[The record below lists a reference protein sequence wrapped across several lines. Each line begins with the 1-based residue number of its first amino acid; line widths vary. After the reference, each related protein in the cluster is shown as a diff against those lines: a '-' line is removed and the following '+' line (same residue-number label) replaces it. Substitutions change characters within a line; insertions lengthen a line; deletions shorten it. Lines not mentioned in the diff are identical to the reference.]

1 MIIRRNEMRR
11 ARSTRRGYPR
21 TAAAEQAEFR
31 RAGWAMFRVIV
42 ACKVVIMGALIVVAL
57 ARVDHT
63 GLGLGTLLFLNWFW
77 LLPLGLLGIVPA
89 WYRLRLY
96 RIRRRRAALIHAEW
110 HLDR

>member
-1 MIIRRNEMRR
+1 MTTERHGSGRDQPSRRY
-11 ARSTRRGYPR
+11 SPR

-31 RAGWAMFRVIV
+31 RAGWAMFRVV
-42 ACKVVIMGALIVVAL
+42 VVGKVLIMLALIGVAL
-57 ARVDHT
+57 AHVDHT
-63 GLGLGTLLFLNWFW
+63 GPGLGLTLLLNWVW
-77 LLPLGLLGIVPA
+77 LVPLALLGVGPA